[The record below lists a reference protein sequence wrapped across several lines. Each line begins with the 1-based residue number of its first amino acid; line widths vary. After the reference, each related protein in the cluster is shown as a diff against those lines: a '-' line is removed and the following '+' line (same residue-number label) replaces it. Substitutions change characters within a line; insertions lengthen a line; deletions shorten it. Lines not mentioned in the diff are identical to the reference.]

1 MPVIK
6 RANVDKSTLL
16 DPNASVWNQ
25 AEATTLS
32 LQPTPVGMQPSEY
45 ITSTVKQSEVGAIG
59 QVEVRAL
66 TNGTRLFFRLSWND
80 PTQNADSD
88 EADRFADG
96 AAILFPFLDDA
107 PIVTMGNEG
116 QPVNQWHW
124 RADFSTPFNV
134 TTAGLGTTYRTPES
148 FVEAQAHWA
157 NERWAVVL
165 ARPLETSDPDNH
177 VPFSADRPLKAA
189 FCVWDGE
196 GQERAGLKSYTPSW
210 TEFTWEA

>member
-6 RANVDKSTLL
+6 RADADKATLL
-16 DPNASVWNQ
+16 APTAALWRQAQSASM
-25 AEATTLS
+25 S
-32 LQPTPVGMQPSEY
+32 LQPTPVGMQPAEY
-45 ITSTVKQSEVGAIG
+45 ITSTVKQSEVGAIA

-66 TNGTRLFFRLSWND
+66 TNGAQLFFRLSWND
-80 PTQNADSD
+80 STQNTDSD
-88 EADRFADG
+88 EANRFADG

-107 PIVTMGNEG
+107 PIVTMGNEQ

-124 RADFSTPFNV
+124 RADFPTPLNV

-148 FVEAQAHWA
+148 FVEAQAQWA

-165 ARPLETSDPDNH
+165 ARALETSDPANH
-177 VPFSADRPLKAA
+177 VPFSTDRPIKAA

-196 GQERAGLKSYTPSW
+196 SQERAGLKGYTPSW
-210 TEFTWEA
+210 TQFTWEA